1 LNFAAGT
8 SVSVYGIFS
17 CLNPGTL
24 SATYTVDGA
33 TIPQTYNA
41 TSLFLTVDR
50 EETPNFLYYSLDNL
64 SAGDHTLVVN
74 ITAANNQ
81 TFILDYI
88 TYTPSFATLSLMPLL
103 SNTMSTTTSTPL
115 GNPSSSQLPSTA
127 AIIGG
132 VIGALALGALFAI
145 LGTRLFLRR
154 RKAKQTEDISQDL
167 YASIGEQDHQQRSGT
182 ISPFPFSSSRAR
194 YGWADVKY
202 ARRSN
207 PAVQAAY
214 SHLRPSLDPPP
225 NVDNPA
231 AEIATASASDPP
243 PYDALS
249 SVRPV
254 TKHITAI

>member
-1 LNFAAGT
+1 MAIARTVVQLLVTPSHFGSQVCSWLSFLGILTKSLLDFVAGT

-50 EETPNFLYYSLDNL
+50 EEAPNFLYYSLDNL

-103 SNTMSTTTSTPL
+103 SNTMSTTTST
-115 GNPSSSQLPSTA
+115 
-127 AIIGG
+127 
-132 VIGALALGALFAI
+132 
-145 LGTRLFLRR
+145 R
-154 RKAKQTEDISQDL
+154 
-167 YASIGEQDHQQRSGT
+167 
-182 ISPFPFSSSRAR
+182 
-194 YGWADVKY
+194 
-202 ARRSN
+202 
-207 PAVQAAY
+207 
-214 SHLRPSLDPPP
+214 
-225 NVDNPA
+225 
-231 AEIATASASDPP
+231 
-243 PYDALS
+243 
-249 SVRPV
+249 
-254 TKHITAI
+254 